1 MDEDYELQS
10 QIIDKIPHFKPPYA
24 IAKARKDRGS
34 PMFTQPK
41 EHGINSLTPTACY
54 QYIYPDDRFD
64 RRKVSYYFDPDA
76 TGLASPDAYRRV
88 ASRVTAWQRRWRQ
101 NPRPTLRYFKSP
113 NTVHIVDNRFG
124 EVKRYMYTDKAA
136 ELFELC
142 ADATPMKKLASH
154 FEDNT
159 IWVAQ
164 MLGEFIARD
173 LVLDLDDQYLN
184 LALPA
189 NPYM

>member
-1 MDEDYELQS
+1 
-10 QIIDKIPHFKPPYA
+10 
-24 IAKARKDRGS
+24 
-34 PMFTQPK
+34 
-41 EHGINSLTPTACY
+41 
-54 QYIYPDDRFD
+54 
-64 RRKVSYYFDPDA
+64 
-76 TGLASPDAYRRV
+76 
-88 ASRVTAWQRRWRQ
+88 
-101 NPRPTLRYFKSP
+101 
-113 NTVHIVDNRFG
+113 VHIVDNRFG